1 MKPRDA
7 FKALQKAARA
17 CPGAWEDHPWGETV
31 YKVGKKV
38 FVFMGVD
45 RGDGSFGM
53 SCKLPNSSEAA
64 ITMFSFATPTA
75 YGLGKSGWV
84 SAHFEK
90 KDDVPA
96 ELLLQWLEE
105 SYQAIARK
113 PKSAAAKP
121 PAAAAAKKAA
131 RAAAP
136 RSPRRR
142 RSAPRRAE

>member
-7 FKALQKAARA
+7 FKALKKIAKSY
-17 CPGAWEDHPWGETV
+17 PGAWEDHPWGETV

-38 FVFMGVD
+38 FVFMGTG
-45 RGDGSFGM
+45 RGDGSLGM
-53 SCKLPNSSEAA
+53 SCKLPQSSEAA

-84 SAHFEK
+84 SAHFGK
-90 KDDVPA
+90 KDDVPV
-96 ELLLQWLEE
+96 ELLRQWLEE
-105 SYQAIARK
+105 SYQAIA
-113 PKSAAAKP
+113 PK
-121 PAAAAAKKAA
+121 
-131 RAAAP
+131 RAAQAEAP